1 MSRVSVNSRKICVV
15 VFSRANY
22 ARIKSLLRAIDDYPG
37 LELQLIVGASAL
49 LWRYGNIIETVEKDG
64 FKIACMV
71 HSIIEGGT
79 PGTMAK
85 STGLSIIELATTFE
99 NLKPDI
105 VLTVADR
112 FETMATAVT
121 ASYMNIPLAHTQGGE
136 ITGSIDE
143 SVRHSVT
150 KLSQIHFPA
159 TQKAAERLVKMGEN
173 PETVFMTGCPAMD
186 ILTTM
191 GDYQLPSHI
200 FQQFGID
207 KGKMDP
213 EKPFL
218 LVLQH
223 PVTTEFGQGL
233 SQIEAT
239 LKAVNNIGM
248 QTVWIWPNADAGT
261 DDIAKGLRVFKD
273 ENRGS
278 KIQFFLNFTPE
289 DYALL
294 LANTACIVGNSSS
307 GLREGSFLG
316 TPAVNIGT
324 RQNSRERGSNVIDVS
339 YDAAEIEAA
348 IRKELAHG
356 RYQPEYIYGD
366 GKAGKKIADILASVN
381 CQQQKVLYY

>member
-1 MSRVSVNSRKICVV
+1 
-15 VFSRANY
+15 
-22 ARIKSLLRAIDDYPG
+22 
-37 LELQLIVGASAL
+37 
-49 LWRYGNIIETVEKDG
+49 
-64 FKIACMV
+64 
-71 HSIIEGGT
+71 
-79 PGTMAK
+79 
-85 STGLSIIELATTFE
+85 
-99 NLKPDI
+99 
-105 VLTVADR
+105 
-112 FETMATAVT
+112 
-121 ASYMNIPLAHTQGGE
+121 MNIPLAHTQGGE

-143 SVRHSVT
+143 SVRHSIT
-150 KLSQIHFPA
+150 KLSHIHFPA
-159 TQKAAERLVKMGEN
+159 TRKAAERLVKMGEN
-173 PETVFMTGCPAMD
+173 PETIFMTGCPAMD
-186 ILTTM
+186 ILTTI
-191 GDYQLPSHI
+191 GDYKLPLHI

-223 PVTTEFGQGL
+223 PVTTEFGQGVN
-233 SQIEAT
+233 QIKAT
-239 LKAVNNIGM
+239 LKAVHNIGM

-273 ENRGS
+273 ENRDS

-324 RQNSRERGSNVIDVS
+324 RQNSRERGRNVVDVS
-339 YDAAEIEAA
+339 YDATEIEVA
-348 IRKELAHG
+348 IRKQLAHG

-366 GKAGKKIADILASVN
+366 GRAGEKIADILASVKF
-381 CQQQKVLYY
+381 QQQKVLYY